1 VVSVEVGQMVINVPR
16 DESKKKEMIDWLTD
30 NISKENVR
38 WWFEDEV
45 KGRVMIDLTEEE
57 QPLLTLFL
65 LRWTSAE

>member
-1 VVSVEVGQMVINVPR
+1 MVINVPR

>member
-1 VVSVEVGQMVINVPR
+1 MVSVEVGQMVINVPR